1 MEAKEVDSRMIM
13 RARNVLCLVMALM
26 MAVSVC
32 LAEETPSLKDDFYAV
47 VNAEWLE
54 QTEIPSDAPEV
65 SVFSELGDQVQ
76 EVLKADFQ
84 AMLDGEKAVPE
95 ELTDF
100 IELYRLAADYETR
113 NALGAEPLKPYLE
126 RIEALDGMDALRENL
141 ADLMMA
147 GMPLPFGVTVMA
159 DMADASVNAL
169 YMGPCALF
177 LSVKDYYLDDA
188 TRTTLQ
194 GVYGQMSKNLL
205 VMAGK
210 TEEEAAE
217 IVSQALAFDE
227 SLAAYSRTAEERSD
241 ATVSY
246 NPQPLAQLDEQ
257 VENFDLT
264 ALLGDLMKEVPETVI
279 VTDPAYFEALDELVS
294 DETFPQMKSW
304 MLVAMV
310 NAVAPYLSD
319 DFRVQAA
326 AFSLALSGAAEPTGA
341 EEAAYNVA
349 MGVFSEVVGIYY
361 GKTYFG
367 EEARQ
372 DVQAMVEQ
380 IVDVYRQRL
389 TENEWLSDETREMA
403 IRKLDHMSIHVG
415 YPDEARP
422 MYALLKTVPASEGGT
437 LVDNMMAYTRASA
450 EYVLGLC
457 GQPVDRSEW
466 PLSANT
472 VNAMYTL
479 TNNSINFPAAILQEP
494 FYSLE
499 QSASA
504 NYGAIGAVIAHE
516 ISHAFDPNGS
526 KFDENGSLANWWTK
540 EDLVKF
546 EELSQAMIEEF
557 DVLPFAGGTV
567 NGTLT
572 VTENV
577 ADAGG
582 LSCALEALKQTED
595 EPDLEAFFTSWAR
608 AWRNKATEA
617 YMNLNLTMDEFKAA
631 IIAQMQAGKVVWF
644 GSDVG
649 HFGERTLGVWD
660 DRSFD
665 FAALTGLS
673 LAMDKADA
681 LDYGLAAMNHAMVL
695 TGVNLDEAGKPT
707 RWKIE
712 NSWGDKNGEKGYYV
726 CSDSWFDQY
735 VFQAAVERE
744 YLGGLAD
751 LAAQEP
757 IVLEPWDPMGTLAD

>member
-1 MEAKEVDSRMIM
+1 MTLRFRKG
-13 RARNVLCLVMALM
+13 LCLFVALM
-26 MAVSVC
+26 TLAATAV
-32 LAEETPSLKDDFYAV
+32 AQETPSLKDDFYEA
-47 VNAEWLE
+47 VNAEWLA
-54 QTEIPSDAPEV
+54 QAEIPSDAAEV
-65 SVFSELGDQVQ
+65 SVFSEMGDQVQ
-76 EVLKADFQ
+76 DVLKADFA
-84 AMLDGEKAVPE
+84 AMLNGEKDVPE
-95 ELTDF
+95 DLVDF

-113 NALGAEPLKPYLE
+113 NALGAEPIKPYLE
-126 RIEALDGMDALRENL
+126 RIEALDGMDALRESL
-141 ADLMMA
+141 PEMILDGLP
-147 GMPLPFGVTVMA
+147 MPFTLGVMA
-159 DMADASVNAL
+159 DLADASVNAL
-169 YMGPCALF
+169 YMGPCSLF

-188 TRTTLQ
+188 TRTALQ
-194 GVYGQMSKNLL
+194 SVYGQMSQNLL

-210 TEEEAAE
+210 TEEEAGE

-227 SLAAYSRTAEERSD
+227 SLAAYNRTAQESSD
-241 ATVSY
+241 TTASY
-246 NPQPLAQLDEQ
+246 NPRPLAELDEQ

-264 ALLGDLMKEVPETVI
+264 ALLGTLMEDVPETVI
-279 VTDPAYFEALDELVS
+279 VTDPAYFEALDELVN

-403 IRKLDHMSIHVG
+403 IRKLDHMSVHVG

-494 FYSLE
+494 FYSLDA
-499 QSASA
+499 SASA
-504 NYGAIGAVIAHE
+504 NYGALGAVIAHE

-526 KFDENGSLANWWTK
+526 KFDENGSLANWWTE
-540 EDLVKF
+540 EDLAKF

-557 DVLPFAGGTV
+557 DGLPFAGGTV

-617 YMNLNLTMDEFKAA
+617 YMNMKLT
-631 IIAQMQAGKVVWF
+631 I
-644 GSDVG
+644 DV
-649 HFGERTLGVWD
+649 
-660 DRSFD
+660 
-665 FAALTGLS
+665 
-673 LAMDKADA
+673 
-681 LDYGLAAMNHAMVL
+681 HAPSKLRANIQVQ
-695 TGVNLDEAGKPT
+695 NLDDFFTTFGIDE
-707 RWKIE
+707 
-712 NSWGDKNGEKGYYV
+712 GDGMYRAPEDRV
-726 CSDSWFDQY
+726 SIW
-735 VFQAAVERE
+735 
-744 YLGGLAD
+744 
-751 LAAQEP
+751 
-757 IVLEPWDPMGTLAD
+757 